1 MKTETWIWTGLLI
14 FGAVCLAGR
23 ALLVEGAPVN
33 GARYVREVRVEPA
46 DAPPI
51 VNYTAAPFAERDD
64 PAVSMSWPRTIGVW
78 TAALCTLA
86 LFSFMYKDNPL
97 YKLAEAV
104 FIGVSAGYAMVIGF
118 WSELVQNLLGRLV
131 PGLMQATLLPGNDES
146 PNPWYLVP
154 LVLGIMMLWRLMPVG
169 GWIARWPLAFFIG
182 ATAGFRLVGFLESDF
197 IHMISSTILPLIVL
211 GADRSFDLWASVKH
225 LTIVCGVLS
234 CLVYFSFS
242 IEHKGA
248 VGVFA
253 RIGIWVLMIA
263 FGASFG
269 YTVMGRVALLA
280 ARLEFLFDDWLWL
293 IDPLGLRVNV

>member
-1 MKTETWIWTGLLI
+1 MKNETWLWTGLMLL
-14 FGAVCLAGR
+14 GAVALAGR
-23 ALLVEGAPVN
+23 ALMVDGAPIN
-33 GARYVREVRVEPA
+33 GARYVREIRVEPA

-51 VNYTAAPFAERDD
+51 VNYAAASTLNRND
-64 PAVSMSWPRTIGVW
+64 PDVRFSWPRTLGVW
-78 TAALCTLA
+78 VAALGTIA
-86 LFSFMYKDNPL
+86 LFSFLYRDNPL
-97 YKLAEAV
+97 YKLAESI

-131 PGLMQATLLPGNDES
+131 PDLMRASLLPGITEE
-146 PNPWYLVP
+146 PNYWYVVP
-154 LVLGIMMLWRLMPVG
+154 LVLGIMMLWRLAPIG

-197 IHMISSTILPLIVL
+197 AQQISSTILPLIVL
-211 GADRSFDLWASVKH
+211 GADRSFDLWASVKN
-225 LTIVCGVLS
+225 IVIVFGVLT

-242 IEHKGA
+242 IEHKGTI
-248 VGVFA
+248 GVLA

-293 IDPLGLRVNV
+293 IDPLGQRAGM